1 MFKRKI
7 ETYLAKWK
15 KAEDKKLLDKR
26 HPPMWLYCIG
36 IRKRELREC
45 ELYVV
50 DEFMREMEDN
60 Q

>member
-1 MFKRKI
+1 MEKNEGEKPFVIKDIRQCGKTYYCI
-7 ETYLAKWK
+7 ET
-15 KAEDKKLLDKR
+15 
-26 HPPMWLYCIG
+26 
-36 IRKRELREC
+36 RKGELREC